1 MGLTRCLFWP
11 GDPVNRALALACRQ
25 KLRLEKAQRE
35 REQLWAEIER
45 AEREK
50 DGPRVVELIRAKQL
64 LDRKLRE
71 AGRP

>member
-1 MGLTRCLFWP
+1 MFWP

-25 KLRLEKAQRE
+25 KLRLERAQRE
-35 REQLWAEIER
+35 REQLRAEIER

-50 DGPRVVELIRAKQL
+50 DSARVAELIRAKQL

-71 AGRP
+71 AARP